1 MINPFLQINWMPDNA
16 EIKKFGRSILIG
28 LLIIGFLIGLF
39 SFYRT
44 GATAWRPTLILPMTG
59 IIVFILSSLAPKAAL
74 PLYYIWFLIAAC
86 IGIVISNILLTAF
99 YYLFFSPFS
108 VIIHK
113 LSGYDPLKLKKNI
126 ERKTYWFE
134 HKPRKDLK
142 SYYKQY

>member
-1 MINPFLQINWMPDNA
+1 MINPFLQINWKPDNG
-16 EIKKFGRSILIG
+16 EIKKFGRTILIG
-28 LLIIGFLIGLF
+28 LIIISFLIGVF

-44 GATAWRPTLILPMTG
+44 GVTAWRPALILALIG

-74 PLYYIWFLIAAC
+74 PLYYIWFLIAAS

-113 LSGYDPLKLKKNI
+113 LSGYDPLKLNKSM